1 MRGTAT
7 AAVAAAARGAQVASR
22 PAVPRAVRAFASS
35 SCSRDAS
42 TEAESSTTSAARP
55 GRGASHPGE
64 SAEQA
69 FARNLKEVQA
79 FRRRKEQQREWARTT
94 TDRLYM
100 IMMAVTSAVT
110 CNGAVN
116 VLRES
121 TPLFLPPSASPPPS
135 RTPLQTTL
143 STLLASGA
151 ALGHST
157 TLLHPSYTP
166 YIYGNRS
173 GLSIIDL
180 DQTLPILRRA
190 AALVRDVVRADGVV
204 LVVGTR
210 QGLKKALDKA
220 KERLGTNGYVT
231 ASWLPG
237 TLTNAETFFG
247 IEPIAD
253 KSYLPDLVVFLN
265 PSENLG
271 AIRECT
277 SKNIPTVG
285 IVDTDTDPRIVTYPI
300 PANMESIRTSELI
313 LGTLSIAGQEG
324 RRLRVKEQAEK
335 SKAQNQAR
343 KRRN

>member
-1 MRGTAT
+1 
-7 AAVAAAARGAQVASR
+7 
-22 PAVPRAVRAFASS
+22 
-35 SCSRDAS
+35 
-42 TEAESSTTSAARP
+42 
-55 GRGASHPGE
+55 
-64 SAEQA
+64 
-69 FARNLKEVQA
+69 LKEVQA
-79 FRRRKEQQREWARTT
+79 FRRRKEQQREWARTA
-94 TDRLYM
+94 TDRICIDHVATERSMFNGL
-100 IMMAVTSAVT
+100 SAGRAQLT
-110 CNGAVN
+110 PCAG
-116 VLRES
+116 ES

-220 KERLGTNGYVT
+220 KERLGTNGYVA

-237 TLTNAETFFG
+237 TLTNAET
-247 IEPIAD
+247 
-253 KSYLPDLVVFLN
+253 L
-265 PSENLG
+265 
-271 AIRECT
+271 
-277 SKNIPTVG
+277 
-285 IVDTDTDPRIVTYPI
+285 
-300 PANMESIRTSELI
+300 
-313 LGTLSIAGQEG
+313 
-324 RRLRVKEQAEK
+324 
-335 SKAQNQAR
+335 
-343 KRRN
+343 